1 VWRACSPCSILVSEQ
16 HPPWLLFVITMKTV
30 AILALVAM
38 LVVPSMG
45 IVRIP
50 IHKRKSALERVYAMG
65 LQHSGIQFG
74 QHNEVG
80 GRSYLSGGETSVTIN
95 NFENAQYYGEVSIG
109 TPGQS
114 FEVIFDTGSS
124 NLWVPANN
132 CTDCGSKPKFNPSA
146 SSTYHSNGEAFN
158 IRYGSGPVSGF
169 VGEDD
174 VTVGSLSVSNVEFG
188 EITDVAG
195 LGPAFSVGKF
205 DGIMGLAF
213 QSISVDDLPPV
224 FVDMVNQGVVD
235 EPVFGVYLSDASGS
249 PGELTLG
256 GVDSSHFQGELSY
269 VDLSSETYW
278 EVALSG
284 MSINGGSVTKVTKA
298 VLDTGTSLL
307 AGPVDEVKAIA
318 AKVGAK
324 PFFLNPNEFTI
335 DCSKIDSLPDIEITF
350 GGQTFTLTGKDYTI
364 NVENVECLFGM
375 TGIDIP
381 APAGPLWILG
391 DVFIRK
397 YYTAFDYGNKRL
409 GFAPVA

>member
-1 VWRACSPCSILVSEQ
+1 
-16 HPPWLLFVITMKTV
+16 MKTV
-30 AILALVAM
+30 MMVMALVAL

-45 IVRIP
+45 MIRIP
-50 IHKRKSALERVYAMG
+50 IHKKQSALERLYSLG
-65 LQHSGIQFG
+65 LQHSGIKFAG
-74 QHNEVG
+74 NNNLDSRAYLG
-80 GRSYLSGGETSVTIN
+80 GSSSSVTIN
-95 NFENAQYYGEVSIG
+95 NFENAQYYGTVSIG
-109 TPGQS
+109 SPGQDFS
-114 FEVIFDTGSS
+114 VVFDTGSS
-124 NLWVPANN
+124 NLWVPASN
-132 CTDCGSKPKFNPSA
+132 CTDCGSKPKFNSGA
-146 SSTYHSNGEAFN
+146 SSTFHSNGEAFD
-158 IRYGSGPVSGF
+158 IRYGSGPVSGY
-169 VGEDD
+169 VGEDQ
-174 VTVGSLSVSNVEFG
+174 VQVGSLTAKNVEFG
-188 EITDVAG
+188 LVTDVSG
-195 LGPAFSVGKF
+195 LGAAFSIGKF

-213 QSISVDDLPPV
+213 QTISVDDLPPV
-224 FVDMVNQGVVD
+224 FKLLVEQGAVT
-235 EPVFGVYLSDASGS
+235 ESVFGVYLSDASGS

-256 GVDSSHFQGELSY
+256 GVDSSHYTGDLTY

-278 EVALSG
+278 EVALTG
-284 MSINGGSVTKVTKA
+284 MTISGGSVTKVTKA

-335 DCSKIDSLPDIEITF
+335 DCSKIDSLPDIEIEF